1 MAKESS
7 VAPQERVN
15 IRFTPAT
22 GGAQEGVELPFKM
35 LMIGN
40 YTGRPDGRPLED
52 RKTVSIDKDCFEE
65 VLRSQDLQLSLT
77 VPSKVSGKEGEDM
90 AVELKFQSMKD
101 FSPESLVHQI
111 PELSKLLQLRTALQ
125 ALKGPLG
132 NIPAFRRKIE
142 ALIGDVNARER
153 LLKELGAEHSS

>member
-22 GGAQEGVELPFKM
+22 GGAQEGVELPLKM
-35 LMIGN
+35 LMIGD

-52 RKTVSIDKDCFEE
+52 RKTLPIDKDCFEE

-77 VPSKVSGKEGEDM
+77 VPSKVSGKEGDDM

-142 ALIGDVNARER
+142 ALIGDANARER